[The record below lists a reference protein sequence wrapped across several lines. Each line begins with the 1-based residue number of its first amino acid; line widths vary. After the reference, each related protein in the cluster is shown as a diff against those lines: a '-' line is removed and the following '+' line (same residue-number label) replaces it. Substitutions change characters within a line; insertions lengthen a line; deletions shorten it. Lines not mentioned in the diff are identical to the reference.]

1 VILARFA
8 KQGHDAVLSQQALEA
23 LRDYPF
29 PGNVRELENILE
41 RALAFAS
48 DGVIEVA
55 DLALKSGQPRHDG
68 SGFLSEKTESEPCAP
83 SVSSP
88 FLQKN
93 IPEFVLA
100 GEERNSL
107 PDYLDRVE
115 RDIIV
120 RALEKT
126 RYNRTKAAQLLGISF
141 RQLRYQMQK
150 LAICEPE

>member
-1 VILARFA
+1 
-8 KQGHDAVLSQQALEA
+8 
-23 LRDYPF
+23 
-29 PGNVRELENILE
+29 
-41 RALAFAS
+41 
-48 DGVIEVA
+48 
-55 DLALKSGQPRHDG
+55 
-68 SGFLSEKTESEPCAP
+68 
-83 SVSSP
+83 
-88 FLQKN
+88 
-93 IPEFVLA
+93 VLA